1 MTIAELAHT
10 DSLERLALA
19 GEFNAWLDATAPTP
33 EEQDKILSHM
43 NAEDTAR
50 REREENTE
58 FLMPTLQEWATW

>member
-10 DSLERLALA
+10 DSLERFALA
-19 GEFNAWLDATAPTP
+19 GELNAWLDATAPTP
-33 EEQDKILSHM
+33 EEQDKILHHM

-58 FLMPTLQEWATW
+58 FSMPTLEEWATW